1 MAGKHGQEV
10 AGVFCTLPK
19 EDGRPEEASAASGL
33 FSSPPSSLGKQR
45 APCCSGLSASRASS
59 LHPQALSLES
69 RSRLAVLQ
77 GWCWSVLLSGHTGRA
92 SPSVLRRPLTWLL
105 AAGGLQSRRVT
116 VLAYLPSWP
125 LSFGFLAKGKRCV
138 VFIC

>member
-1 MAGKHGQEV
+1 M
-10 AGVFCTLPK
+10 PK

-33 FSSPPSSLGKQR
+33 FSSPPSSLEKQW

-77 GWCWSVLLSGHTGRA
+77 GWCWSVLLSGHTSRA
-92 SPSVLRRPLTWLL
+92 RPVCAQTSPDLAPGSRWSPVPKSHGAGLL
-105 AAGGLQSRRVT
+105 AIMATEFWLSRQ
-116 VLAYLPSWP
+116 
-125 LSFGFLAKGKRCV
+125 GKGVCCFHLLEGKKVV
-138 VFIC
+138 VFA